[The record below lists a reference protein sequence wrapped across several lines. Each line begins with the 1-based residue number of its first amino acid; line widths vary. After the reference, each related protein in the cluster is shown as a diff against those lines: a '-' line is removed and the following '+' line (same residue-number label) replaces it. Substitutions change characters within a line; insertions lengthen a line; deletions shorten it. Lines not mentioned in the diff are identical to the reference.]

1 MIICYEASED
11 VREERM
17 MKRDGYKMTPA
28 QMNHKSEQEIT
39 LIKDMASVII
49 DTDNMTIAE
58 QTAETIKIVQ
68 SLTDVYA

>member
-1 MIICYEASED
+1 
-11 VREERM
+11 
-17 MKRDGYKMTPA
+17 MTPA
-28 QMNHKSEQEIT
+28 QMNHQSEQEIT